1 MGKHQAQATMRKK
14 EENCR
19 QIKVLLNVLLKSESG
34 QSGEKNIETI
44 YETKMYELIFCKA
57 LPLATLMK
65 CFNER
70 CCWIISASLLLIWKL
85 FPE

>member
-1 MGKHQAQATMRKK
+1 M
-14 EENCR
+14 
-19 QIKVLLNVLLKSESG
+19 KSESG
-34 QSGEKNIETI
+34 FSLAIASQPFEFLLPKSENGQSEEKNIEAI